1 MMIHPHY
8 TLPAYRAVVSP
19 RGLRTFTVKAVPE
32 ADVVRDLP
40 DELTLYVLLNHE
52 DVSIVH
58 PRMERFLLLIG
69 VFPLD

>member
-1 MMIHPHY
+1 MMIHAHN

-19 RGLRTFTVKAVPE
+19 RGLRAFAVKAVAE
-32 ADVVRDLP
+32 TDVVRDLP
-40 DELTLYVLLNHE
+40 DELALYVLLNHE

-58 PRMERFLLLIG
+58 PRVKRFLLLIG